1 MISKI
6 KYRQVR
12 PLRRHLPPRQL
23 RVRAVRGRQQLGQG
37 ALHRGRGAGGQRA
50 GRGEEGG
57 RGLRLSAGIPADSL
71 PGWRHWLR
79 HGNTSHLQGQGGV
92 PRQDH
97 ELLQRGPLT
106 QGMAVYWIKA

>member
-37 ALHRGRGAGGQRA
+37 TLHRGRGAGGQRA

-57 RGLRLSAGIPADSL
+57 RELRLSAGKNMEYHL
-71 PGWRHWLR
+71 NCHNNLR
-79 HGNTSHLQGQGGV
+79 IFCNNLQ
-92 PRQDH
+92 
-97 ELLQRGPLT
+97 LKI
-106 QGMAVYWIKA
+106 AK